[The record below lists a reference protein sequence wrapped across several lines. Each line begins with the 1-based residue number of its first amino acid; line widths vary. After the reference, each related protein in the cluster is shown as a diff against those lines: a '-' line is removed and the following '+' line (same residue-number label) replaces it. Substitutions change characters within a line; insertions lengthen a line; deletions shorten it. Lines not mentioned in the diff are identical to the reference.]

1 MRLVLSSAFL
11 LACRSDVQKVV
22 SEPTDDAQVITD
34 LDGDGY
40 DQEEDC
46 DDSDATVNPSAEELC
61 DGLDNN
67 CDGQIDEGV
76 LTEYYLDND
85 ADGYGDPG
93 TITES
98 CEPPEGYVPFG
109 SDCDD
114 NNNTVHPSASEICD
128 ELDNDCNDEVDEGV
142 GELVFVDR
150 DEDGFGDDQT
160 QQLRC
165 DVVPGFSAVGGD
177 CDDLNDSINPDSA
190 EICDSLDNDC
200 NGSIDEG
207 VTNIYYADS
216 DADGYGDP
224 DSVVEACERPSGAV
238 ENNLDCE
245 DLDTAISPAETESC
259 DGVDN
264 NCDGQIDET
273 GALGSVLYFIDSD
286 GDGYGDSSNSQLA
299 CGQPLG

>member
-1 MRLVLSSAFL
+1 MRVLLSSMFL
-11 LACRSDVQKVV
+11 LACRSDAPKVV
-22 SEPTDDAQVITD
+22 SEPTDDVQVITD

-40 DQEEDC
+40 DQAEDC

-67 CDGQIDEGV
+67 CNGQIDEGV

-85 ADGYGDPG
+85 ADGYGDAE

-98 CEPPEGYVPFG
+98 CEAPEGYVPFG

-128 ELDNDCNDEVDEGV
+128 ELDNDCNDEIDEGV

-150 DEDGFGDDQT
+150 DEDGYGDDQT

-165 DVVPGFSAVGGD
+165 DVVPGFSEVGGD
-177 CDDLNDSINPDSA
+177 CDDVNDTINPDA
-190 EICDSLDNDC
+190 TEVCDSLDNDC
-200 NGSIDEG
+200 NGAVDEG
-207 VTNIYYADS
+207 VTNTYYADS
-216 DADGYGDP
+216 DADGYGDLN
-224 DSVVEACERPSGAV
+224 STVEACERPVGAV

-264 NCDGQIDET
+264 NCDGQIDEME
-273 GALGSVLYFIDSD
+273 LRE
-286 GDGYGDSSNSQLA
+286 
-299 CGQPLG
+299 